1 MSNQIIR
8 LSAADYHADK
18 TRISKHGL
26 DLIHR
31 APALYDHERLSPPRE
46 QTPAMRMG
54 ELVHLAVLEPDIY
67 RAEVGALP
75 EGLDRRTKEGKSLY
89 AELSGQY
96 RHLVT
101 AAEAADILG
110 MAEAARAVAGSLLAG
125 AVVEESI
132 HWQRAKVE
140 CKSRIDGR
148 NGATVFDLKTTT
160 DATAFERE
168 AFRFR
173 YHVQAAFYVDALRAC
188 GETAERFAFV
198 VVEKTA
204 PYLSTVFW
212 VDDDVIDAGRLE
224 YLRDLYTYQ
233 KCLETDYWPGLEA
246 EQHWSLPKWMEGAL

>member
-8 LSAADYHADK
+8 LSAAEYHADK

-31 APALYDHERLSPPRE
+31 APALYDHERLGPPRE

-54 ELVHLAVLEPDIY
+54 ELVHLAVLEPDLY
-67 RAEVGALP
+67 KTGVGALP
-75 EGLDRRTKEGKSLY
+75 EGLDRRTKEGKTLY

-101 AAEAADILG
+101 TSEATDILG
-110 MAEAARAVAGSLLAG
+110 MAEAARAVAGPLLAG

-132 HWQRAKVE
+132 HWQRAGVA

-168 AFRFR
+168 AFRYR
-173 YHVQAAFYVDALRAC
+173 YHVQAAFYLDALRAC
-188 GETAERFAFV
+188 GEPAQTFAFI
-198 VVEKTA
+198 VVEKAA
-204 PYLSTVFW
+204 PYLATVFW
-212 VDDDVIDAGRLE
+212 VDDDVIDSGRLE
-224 YLRDLYTYQ
+224 YLRDLHTYQ
-233 KCLETDYWPGLEA
+233 KCLDNDYWPGLEA
-246 EQHWSLPKWMEGAL
+246 EQHLSLPKWMEVAL

>member
-1 MSNQIIR
+1 MSNHIIR
-8 LSAADYHADK
+8 LSAAEYHADK

-54 ELVHLAVLEPDIY
+54 ELVHLAVLEPDLY
-67 RAEVGALP
+67 KTGVGALP
-75 EGLDRRTKEGKSLY
+75 EGLDRRTKEGKTLY

-101 AAEAADILG
+101 PAEAADILG
-110 MAEAARAVAGSLLAG
+110 MAESARVVAGSLLAG

-132 HWQRAKVE
+132 HWERAGVA

-148 NGATVFDLKTTT
+148 KGGVVFDLKTTT
-160 DATAFERE
+160 DATAFDRE
-168 AFRFR
+168 AFRYR
-173 YHVQAAFYVDALRAC
+173 YHVQAAFYLDALRAC

-198 VVEKTA
+198 VVEKAA
-204 PYLSTVFW
+204 PYLSTVYW
-212 VDDDVIDAGRLE
+212 ADDDVIDAGRAE
-224 YLRDLYTYQ
+224 YLSDLAVYRD
-233 KCLETDYWPGLEA
+233 CLETDDWPGLPRGY
-246 EQHWSLPKWMEGAL
+246 HLTLPSWMEVAK

>member
-31 APALYDHERLSPPRE
+31 APALYDHERLSPPKE

-54 ELVHLAVLEPDIY
+54 ELVHLAVLEPDLY
-67 RAEVGALP
+67 RAEVGTLP
-75 EGLDRRTKEGKSLY
+75 EGLDRRTKDGKAAF
-89 AELSGQY
+89 AELAAQH

-101 AAEAADILG
+101 PSESADILG

-132 HWQRAKVE
+132 HWQRAGVA

-168 AFRFR
+168 AWRYR
-173 YHVQAAFYVDALRAC
+173 YHVQAAFYLDAIRAC
-188 GETAERFAFV
+188 GQIAEQFAFV

-212 VDDDVIDAGRLE
+212 VDDDVLDAGRLE
-224 YLRDLYTYQ
+224 YLRDLHTYQ
-233 KCLETDYWPGLEA
+233 NCLETDYWPGLQA
-246 EQHWSLPKWMEGAL
+246 EQHLSLPKWMEVAL

>member
-8 LSAADYHADK
+8 LSAAEYHADK

-54 ELVHLAVLEPDIY
+54 ELVHWAVLEPHLY
-67 RAEVGALP
+67 RAEVGILP
-75 EGLDRRTKEGKSLY
+75 EGLDRRTKDGKAAY
-89 AELSGQY
+89 AELSAMH

-101 AAEAADILG
+101 TSEAADILG
-110 MAEAARAVAGSLLAG
+110 MAEAARAVAGPLLTG

-132 HWQRAKVE
+132 HWERAGVA
-140 CKSRIDGR
+140 CRSRIDGR
-148 NGATVFDLKTTT
+148 NGGVVFDLKTTT

-168 AFRFR
+168 AFRYR
-173 YHVQAAFYVDALRAC
+173 YHVQAAFYLDALRAC

-198 VVEKTA
+198 VVEKAA
-204 PYLSTVFW
+204 PYLSTVYW
-212 VDDDVIDAGRLE
+212 ADDDVIDAGRTE
-224 YLRDLYTYQ
+224 YLRDLAVYRD
-233 KCLETDYWPGLEA
+233 CLETDYWPGLA
-246 EQHWSLPKWMEGAL
+246 SEQHLTLPSWMEAAK